1 MDDILSRIVK
11 DKRAEVEENKIKHPL
26 ASFADR
32 IAKSD
37 RDFKEAIRKQEKI
50 NLIAELK
57 FSSPAKN
64 QKIIPTKKQIEQ
76 IAQLYNKYAEAISV
90 ITDEK
95 YFGGSPEYLKIVR
108 KNTDVPVLRKDFIID
123 KYQVYE
129 SRLVGA
135 DAILLIASVLEINE
149 INEFLEIARS
159 LNMDCL
165 VEAHTVEDIEKV
177 LHTSAEII
185 GINNRNL
192 KNMEIDLDTTIG
204 LAKKIPGDILVVSQ
218 SGIKAKKDIE
228 YVSGANVDAVLVGT
242 SIMENFGSKGME
254 EKLKELS

>member
-76 IAQLYNKYAEAISV
+76 IAQLYNKYAKAISV

-135 DAILLIASVLEINE
+135 DAILLIASVL
-149 INEFLEIARS
+149 
-159 LNMDCL
+159 
-165 VEAHTVEDIEKV
+165 
-177 LHTSAEII
+177 
-185 GINNRNL
+185 
-192 KNMEIDLDTTIG
+192 
-204 LAKKIPGDILVVSQ
+204 
-218 SGIKAKKDIE
+218 
-228 YVSGANVDAVLVGT
+228 
-242 SIMENFGSKGME
+242 
-254 EKLKELS
+254 